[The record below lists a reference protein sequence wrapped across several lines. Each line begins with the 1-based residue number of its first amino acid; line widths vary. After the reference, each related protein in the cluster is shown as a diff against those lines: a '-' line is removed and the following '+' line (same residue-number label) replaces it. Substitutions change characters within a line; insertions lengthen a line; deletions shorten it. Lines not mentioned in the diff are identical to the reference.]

1 MRIPVGN
8 SQVDVECHHLWAV
21 YLSCYVNVQ
30 LFKSHNRTVQFNSFC
45 ERMVCRKHTD
55 LFLYFL
61 ISETVVTFK
70 ETQISASMVKTVL
83 RYVWCGDMV
92 MIYGIVS

>member
-1 MRIPVGN
+1 M
-8 SQVDVECHHLWAV
+8 
-21 YLSCYVNVQ
+21 
-30 LFKSHNRTVQFNSFC
+30 QFNSFC

-55 LFLYFL
+55 FFYISWII
-61 ISETVVTFK
+61 ISETIVTFK

-92 MIYGIVS
+92 MIYGIVG